1 MKCNW
6 SQYNKALENRG
17 SINFW
22 FSSDAIK
29 KWRADPTEKAGRPF
43 KFSDDA
49 ILTLL
54 ILKFV
59 YHLPFRQLAGFA
71 KSLIAIL
78 YLSIEAPHYSCINK
92 RMKKLQIPSHILSK
106 QGVTDIVFDT
116 TGVRVYSSGEWKKE
130 KYGGRR
136 RWKKIHLGI
145 NLDTKEIIFAKATN
159 QHTHDLTHVE
169 DVLNRGNRRKGKLL
183 IDGIADTHDLYDLA
197 TSYQKELLTPPRKG
211 ASPFTGSKIRQSHV
225 NLIRALGGDDVA
237 RSIWAK
243 LTGYNERAHVEGIF
257 SRWKRVLGEDLSS
270 RSNESIDSE
279 VYVKSLILNKMNKS
293 KISK

>member
-29 KWRADPTEKAGRPF
+29 KWCAEPTEKAGHPF

-78 YLSIEAPHYSCINK
+78 HLSIEVPHYTCINK
-92 RMKKLQIPSHILSK
+92 RMKKLQIPPHILSK

-145 NLDTKEIIFAKATN
+145 NLNTKEIIFAKATN
-159 QHTHDLTHVE
+159 EYTHDLTHIR
-169 DVLNRGNRRKGKLL
+169 DVLNQGNRRKGKLL

-197 TSYQKELLTPPRKG
+197 TSYQKELITPPRKG
-211 ASPFTGSKIRQSHV
+211 ASPFTGSKSRRKSV
-225 NLIRALGGDDVA
+225 NLIQLLGGDDVA
-237 RSIWAK
+237 RAIWAK
-243 LTGYNERAHVEGIF
+243 LTGYNERAHVEGTF

-270 RSNESIDSE
+270 RSDGNIDSE
-279 VYVKSLILNKMNKS
+279 VYVKSLVLNKMNKS
-293 KISK
+293 KVSK

>member
-22 FSSDAIK
+22 ISPDAIK
-29 KWRADPTEKAGRPF
+29 KWGAKASLKPGRPF

-59 YHLPFRQLAGFA
+59 YHLPFRQLTGFA
-71 KSLIAIL
+71 KSLIVL
-78 YLSIEAPHYSCINK
+78 LQLSVEIPHYSCINK
-92 RMKKLQIPSHILSK
+92 RMKKLQIPAHILSK
-106 QGVTDIVFDT
+106 QGITDIVFDT
-116 TGVRVYSSGEWKKE
+116 SGVRVYLAGEWKKE

-145 NLDTKEIIFAKATN
+145 NLQTKEIVFAKATN
-159 QHTHDLTHVE
+159 EYIHDLTYVK
-169 DVLNRGNRRKGKLL
+169 DALDRGNKRKGKLL

-197 TSYQKELLTPPRKG
+197 AKYQKDLLTPPRKG
-211 ASPFTGSKIRQSHV
+211 ASPFTGSKSRREQV
-225 NLIRALGGDDVA
+225 NLIRLLGGDDVA

-243 LTGYNERAHVEGIF
+243 LTGYNQRAHVEGAF
-257 SRWKRVLGEDLSS
+257 SKWKRIFGENLGS
-270 RSNESIDSE
+270 RSDATIDSE
-279 VYVKSLILNKMNKS
+279 VYVKSLILNKMQKS
-293 KISK
+293 NCSK